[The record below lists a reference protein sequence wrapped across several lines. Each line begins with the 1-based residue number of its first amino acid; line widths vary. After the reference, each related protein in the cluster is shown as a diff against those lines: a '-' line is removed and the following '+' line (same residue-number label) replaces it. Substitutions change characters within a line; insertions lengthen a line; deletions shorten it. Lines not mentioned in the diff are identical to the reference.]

1 MNAAGNSVK
10 AADVKN
16 GIISCSAKVALPP
29 SSNTWLADGD
39 QTAYCQ
45 GAKAWIT
52 FSLKT
57 YKDSTTTLNW
67 KTIVVT
73 NFVSSN
79 PNTYDGPTINA
90 NFKFSSAQVSML
102 MTNDVQQ
109 STKIVESGAR
119 SIAFNSGKQEDV
131 PFDYQL
137 LALAAVPL
145 NGLSQQSLWAVRKA
159 FDWAVTKKN
168 FMVVMIRYLKIL
180 KQINCL

>member
-1 MNAAGNSVK
+1 MARRWRPDRLLSGR
-10 AADVKN
+10 
-16 GIISCSAKVALPP
+16 
-29 SSNTWLADGD
+29 
-39 QTAYCQ
+39 Q
-45 GAKAWIT
+45 GVDY
-52 FSLKT
+52 F
-57 YKDSTTTLNW
+57 
-67 KTIVVT
+67 
-73 NFVSSN
+73 
-79 PNTYDGPTINA
+79 
-90 NFKFSSAQVSML
+90 
-102 MTNDVQQ
+102 QQ

-131 PFDYQL
+131 PFNYQL